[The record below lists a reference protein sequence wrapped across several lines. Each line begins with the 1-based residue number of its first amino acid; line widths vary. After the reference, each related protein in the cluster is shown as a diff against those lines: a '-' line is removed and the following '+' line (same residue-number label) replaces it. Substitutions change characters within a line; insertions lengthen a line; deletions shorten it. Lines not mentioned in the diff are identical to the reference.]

1 VTLRQVSAQIWRWVR
16 RAVAFAI
23 SILQV
28 LFTHAGVLCA
38 LFFQWIL
45 SPFIAR
51 VRRASAQLMA
61 WFRGWER
68 SDILSALALLLSA
81 LALLGSAAA
90 FALNVLVRV
99 DDLKLMVPTWPTMS
113 GGRQKV
119 TITSPQFMAFLN
131 MGNRPIA
138 VTRIGFVVEGTD
150 AAGKQVKGVKEVQI
164 EPFIVDGG
172 KILMKELSSAD
183 GSVTFNPAEIFK
195 ISDKN
200 ETMNLKLLAAFLLV
214 TPDGSIQTNID
225 LHSELQLPPSGA
237 RAEVKIVISPAE
249 GAARVTAPATLYHHR
264 SLTVPW

>member
-1 VTLRQVSAQIWRWVR
+1 
-16 RAVAFAI
+16 
-23 SILQV
+23 
-28 LFTHAGVLCA
+28 
-38 LFFQWIL
+38 
-45 SPFIAR
+45 
-51 VRRASAQLMA
+51 MA

-200 ETMNLKLLAAFLLV
+200 ETMNLKLLAALLLV
-214 TPDGSIQTNID
+214 TPDGSIHN
-225 LHSELQLPPSGA
+225 E
-237 RAEVKIVISPAE
+237 
-249 GAARVTAPATLYHHR
+249 HR
-264 SLTVPW
+264 SALRASAAAKRRPS